1 VRAAFGVAAAAAVI
15 ATAGDLLLLWVANAL
30 RPDLGLSSPPAGVLR
45 LGAVLGV
52 VAIPIYAL
60 GYAAASARAEPALG
74 RGAPW
79 MMVAGGL
86 GAGLGSYIH
95 AATAWLIEKQMRTAE
110 TTPVG
115 APLETVMHAGAGLTV
130 PWAAATVLVMLA
142 SGAIV
147 YAALRGAVP
156 RSWIIANPA
165 VATVLL
171 ALAGAATELG
181 RAFLVP
187 AAPNVAHVVF
197 FATAFGSSS
206 RRP

>member
-1 VRAAFGVAAAAAVI
+1 MRAAFGVAAAAAVI
-15 ATAGDLLLLWVANAL
+15 ATSGDLLLLWVANAL
-30 RPDLGLSSPPAGVLR
+30 RPDLGLSIPPAGVLR

-52 VAIPIYAL
+52 VAIPMYAL
-60 GYAAASARAEPALG
+60 GYAAAAARARPALG

-79 MMVAGGL
+79 LMVAGGL
-86 GAGLGSYIH
+86 GAVLGSYIH
-95 AATAWLIEKQMRTAE
+95 AATAWLIEEQMRTAE

-130 PWAAATVLVMLA
+130 PWAAATVLVLFV
-142 SGAIV
+142 SGAMV
-147 YAALRGAVP
+147 YAALRGAAP

-187 AAPNVAHVVF
+187 AAPNVAHLVF
-197 FATAFGSSS
+197 FATALGSSG
-206 RRP
+206 RRL